1 MPENV
6 GEIPMRGVFVL
17 KTDDGEKSFT
27 GFVTEL
33 FCGEVQEYVEEP
45 IPGTLTHGTRQVP
58 ALKYLRGSLHFV
70 SSGIV
75 HTKQTET
82 ESA

>member
-1 MPENV
+1 MSDTSDEL
-6 GEIPMRGVFVL
+6 PMKGIFVL
-17 KTDDGEKSFT
+17 KTDDGLKSFT

-33 FCGEVQEYVEEP
+33 SRGEVQEYVEEP
-45 IPGTLTHGTRQVP
+45 IPGTRTCETHHVP
-58 ALKYLRGSLHFV
+58 SLKYLRGTLYFV

-75 HTKQTET
+75 HAKRKET